1 MVRSR
6 TLAALLCTTAAVAAC
21 ADENPT
27 LSPGMPTQNAA
38 ASNAPSAEQQA
49 TMNEFVRALARAL
62 SDEGLRQRMKNDMR
76 KSQVPEHKLEV
87 RAYLRGE
94 SGGILLAKLAKE
106 TGRSREDLLQ
116 MLARLPKLEMY
127 FSIDAHR
134 ENWRGGADLQVAGYL
149 PNSGEFMT
157 AYSLAGEQRLLPVSS
172 IPETPTLVVVRQETN
187 FSHTLDLTR
196 YKNVRDQGGQTI
208 GTYMLESCDDPYAID
223 TCSGDGGG
231 GGGSGGGGS
240 TTTVRYRSNE
250 GYGKVER
257 MFEYKLG
264 RHLESNWLNQGDP
277 ELYVIVTSHAP
288 SPTNSTIPYF
298 TSNIRFGAGNSDNT
312 NWYRD
317 NSDLIRWNQEYGNYI
332 NLKFYEADSSD
343 MVPITV
349 TFQGKTYGVKISD
362 ENDDLGI
369 WTYSFGDQSLTQG
382 YDGHGVGKFGLNTGS
397 GNITVITDYLTP

>member
-21 ADENPT
+21 ADANPT
-27 LSPGMPTQNAA
+27 LSPGVPTQNAA
-38 ASNAPSAEQQA
+38 ASAAPSAEQQA
-49 TMNEFVRALARAL
+49 TMNEFVRALALAL
-62 SDEGLRQRMKNDMR
+62 GDEGMRQRVKNDMR

-106 TGRSREDLLQ
+106 TGRSRDDLLQ

-134 ENWRGGADLQVAGYL
+134 ENWRGGANLQVAGYL
-149 PNSGEFMT
+149 PNSGELMT
-157 AYSLAGEQRLLPVSS
+157 GYSLAGEQRLIPVSS
-172 IPETPTLVVVRQETN
+172 IPETPTLVVVYQETN
-187 FSHTLDLTR
+187 FSHKLDLTR
-196 YKNVRDQGGQTI
+196 YKNVRDQGGLTI
-208 GTYMLESCDDPYAID
+208 GTYSLEPTCDEAYALE
-223 TCSGDGGG
+223 TCAGGG
-231 GGGSGGGGS
+231 GGPGY
-240 TTTVRYRSNE
+240 TYNPPPPIRYRSTE
-250 GYGKVER
+250 GYGKLER

-288 SPTNSTIPYF
+288 SPSNTTIPYF
-298 TSNIRFGAGNSDNT
+298 TSNVRFGAGNNDNT

-317 NSDLIRWNQEYGNYI
+317 DSDLIRWNQEYGNYV

-349 TFQGKTYGVKISD
+349 TFQGKTYGVRIAD
-362 ENDDLGI
+362 QNDDLGV
-369 WTYSFGDQSLTQG
+369 WTYSFNDQSLTQG
-382 YDGHGVGKFGLNTGS
+382 YDGHGIGKFGLNTGS
-397 GNITVITDYLTP
+397 GNITVITDYVTP